1 MRDHELCIVYNW
13 QLYRLFPD
21 SLECFVRGEG
31 EVVQARGREVGGGT

>member
-1 MRDHELCIVYNW
+1 MHDHELCNW

-31 EVVQARGREVGGGT
+31 EVVGGAGEGTGGGT